1 MTTPY
6 TEMLALYRACPRGLT
21 EGEAYGRELLR
32 APDRVAALFG
42 LSVAQFSRYSN
53 IDESFHDGSGAPG
66 FSGSHGKAIT
76 RTVDVAKRLADA
88 ERCSVE
94 GGEDFGFRYV
104 DRELDVM
111 RTSTTQLLDD
121 GTNSKRALVLDLLLA
136 RTDGTPILTEVKIG
150 KDTHPHYA
158 LIQVLAAAAHLVTP
172 AQRARLARC
181 YSDSIVLPERAPF
194 IELAVLL
201 VDKPVAGKAAT
212 MLSDAQ
218 DLAEALMRNAAVSSL
233 IRAIHFLAPA
243 DLSNPA
249 LTFRRAEVVL
259 DQHLG

>member
-32 APDRVAALFG
+32 APERVATLFG

-53 IDESFHDGSGAPG
+53 IEESFHDGTAAPRFTG
-66 FSGSHGKAIT
+66 NHGKTIT

-94 GGEDFGFRYV
+94 DDEDFELRYV

-121 GTNSKRALVLDLLLA
+121 GTNSKRALVLDILLA
-136 RTDGTPILTEVKIG
+136 RTDGTPILTEVKIR

-172 AQRARLARC
+172 AQRVRLARC
-181 YSDSIVLPERAPF
+181 YSDSIKFPERAPF
-194 IELAVLL
+194 IELGVLL

-212 MLSDAQ
+212 MLADAQ
-218 DLAEALMRNAAVSSL
+218 ELADALMRNPSVSSL
-233 IRAIHFLAPA
+233 IRAIHFLVPA
-243 DLSNPA
+243 DLSNRA
-249 LTFRRAEVVL
+249 LTFGRA
-259 DQHLG
+259 GATS